1 MKTVAITMVVPVTK
15 LAALQD
21 FLTAEAIPADTEVS
35 AERVAA
41 YQAAVPVPEEPAVVA
56 GGAGVTE
63 PPEAYMAH
71 APKAEPGPAA
81 EKKQITKTELRAL
94 GVELTKAGKQDE
106 LAAAL
111 GKFGAKKLSEVKESD
126 YEALYKELGGK

>member
-21 FLTAEAIPADTEVS
+21 FLTAEAIPA
-35 AERVAA
+35 
-41 YQAAVPVPEEPAVVA
+41 
-56 GGAGVTE
+56 E

-71 APKAEPGPAA
+71 APKAEPEPA
-81 EKKQITKTELRAL
+81 KQITKTELRAL
-94 GVELTKAGKQDE
+94 GVELTKAGKQVE

>member
-63 PPEAYMAH
+63 PPEAYAAH
-71 APKAEPGPAA
+71 APKPEPEPA
-81 EKKQITKTELRAL
+81 KQITKTELRAL
-94 GVELTKAGKQDE
+94 GVELTKAGKQVE

-111 GKFGAKKLSEVKESD
+111 GKFGANKLSEVKESD